1 MEIKTNAGIMKVVRD
16 NNTTLEK
23 EKIKLK
29 GLEELIKEDKKN
41 NDAKSLKYHTLALE
55 ETNKIIKELEG
66 NLEKW
71 QELLV

>member
-1 MEIKTNAGIMKVVRD
+1 MEIKTNEGIMKVVRD
-16 NNTTLEK
+16 NNTTLKK

-55 ETNKIIKELEG
+55 DTKKIIKELEG
-66 NLEKW
+66 K
-71 QELLV
+71 